1 MTKVLIYINIIAT
14 LLLLFAGFD
23 QVLSWKILT
32 PTGLVFVIFTS
43 ATFLLI
49 TTFLQITMKD
59 D

>member
-1 MTKVLIYINIIAT
+1 MTKVLIYINIVAT

-23 QVLSWKILT
+23 QILSWRMLT
-32 PTGLVFVIFTS
+32 STGLIFVIFTS

>member
-1 MTKVLIYINIIAT
+1 MTKVLVYINIIAT

-23 QVLSWKILT
+23 QILSWGMIT
-32 PTGLVFVIFTS
+32 RTGLVFVIFTS